1 MSQSNPEI
9 PSPTPIELAELG
21 PTEQSGTGSEQAST
35 AAAADPELAATL
47 APAELPPSAA
57 TSEPDAPTTSAPGP
71 SPNDETARPEELP
84 AATRLVATALRLF
97 FIGTS
102 LGAAAGLMY
111 APDLASHVASN
122 TAPKPFRDALLAAMA
137 GGGVLTLLPG
147 VVYYVIALVRRRAVG
162 ALSSVERIAR
172 ALSPLLL
179 AFLLPL
185 LFDWRVFRAHELV
198 FVVVATLFG
207 LGLERAFRTSYS
219 ALGFAWLDRLGDRIG
234 ARAPRTRR
242 LTPTVLALCLAGFF
256 CVYFSYY
263 TVLQHLRLGTFSWDM
278 AIFDNMMW
286 NLIRGSWFK
295 ASPVLGRTGSH
306 IQYHATF
313 IAYLFAPFYALYQHS
328 ESLLIMQA
336 TLAGLGALPIYLLT
350 KRRLGGW
357 AGVAVTYAYVVHAPL
372 HGPIFYDF
380 HFITTAPFWVGW
392 VLYSFEAERK
402 GWLVFTF
409 ICALLVREEI
419 SATLSMAAL
428 LYLMMGRRPRWAIAG
443 GILAAFYFVAVKFVV
458 MPLHRGAGP
467 DKQTFAWIFAG
478 LIAPGES
485 GLVGV
490 VRTVLTNPVFTLAS
504 LLDTDKLIYVLKTF
518 GPLLLLPLRGRLTW
532 ILFLPCAIFTLL
544 STGYKPLIQTYF
556 QYTSTYTSYLF
567 FAAVL
572 AMTQLGG
579 EGMTGRV
586 RKAAAL
592 SALFVTATVFSFNQ
606 GAIFQHNSF
615 VGGFT
620 QVSFTR
626 TDADKAR
633 LKNLN
638 ELIAMIP
645 PRASVAATEMEASH
659 VSNRP
664 DCFTMRFGADRAD
677 YLLVNL
683 DEVSWGDSRTNML
696 AAINTG
702 RYGFVATRGRFA
714 LWSTKAGPEKD
725 EEGAQLLRIS
735 KPKRRR

>member
-9 PSPTPIELAELG
+9 PSPTPVELAELG
-21 PTEQSGTGSEQAST
+21 PTEQTGTGSEQTST
-35 AAAADPELAATL
+35 AGGPEASPSLEPAALPAT
-47 APAELPPSAA
+47 
-57 TSEPDAPTTSAPGP
+57 TSEPDAPNTPNTSVPILRLDDAALATPH
-71 SPNDETARPEELP
+71 ELP

-102 LGAAAGLMY
+102 LGAAAGLLY

-122 TAPKPFRDALLAAMA
+122 TAPRPFRDALLAAMA
-137 GGGVLTLLPG
+137 AGGVLTLLPG
-147 VVYYVIALVRRRAVG
+147 VVYYVVALVRRRSLG
-162 ALSSVERIAR
+162 ALSTVERVAR

-198 FVVVATLFG
+198 FVIVTTLFG

-234 ARAPRTRR
+234 ARAPRVRR
-242 LTPTVLALCLAGFF
+242 LTPTVLALCLVAFF

-328 ESLLIMQA
+328 ESLLILQA

-357 AGVAVTYAYVVHAPL
+357 AGLAVTYAYVVHAPL

-443 GILAAFYFVAVKFVV
+443 GLLAAFYFVAVKFVI
-458 MPLHRGAGP
+458 MPLHRSAGP

-490 VRTVLTNPVFTLAS
+490 VRTILTNPVFTLAS

-572 AMTQLGG
+572 AMTQLGSG
-579 EGMTGRV
+579 AEGRI
-586 RKAAAL
+586 RRAAAL
-592 SALFVTATVFSFNQ
+592 SALFATATVFSFNQ

-626 TDADKAR
+626 TEADKAR
-633 LKNLN
+633 LQNLK

-645 PRASVAATEMEASH
+645 PRASVAATEMEAPH

-683 DEVSWGDSRTNML
+683 DEVSWGDSRSNML

-702 RYGFVATRGRFA
+702 KYGFVAKRGRFA